1 MANLVKAHLPCE
13 DCGSHDALSQ
23 YDDGST
29 YCFSCSTYRKES
41 TKEVRYMD
49 EENTKGLKLDAGTF
63 PKDGIPDRKLTAETC
78 KKFGVKVI
86 VKAGGIAQHIYP
98 YFDKSGKIVAQKVR
112 TVSGKQFHCLGTMKN
127 ATLFGQNIFPAKGSY
142 ITLTEGELDA
152 MSVFQMQGSKYP
164 VVSIKDGATG
174 ARSVKDNY
182 EYLDSFDKIVIC
194 FDGDEA
200 GKKGAQKIAE
210 LLPPKKV
217 SIVKMPPDLKDASE
231 FLKAGKIEEFKNL
244 WWKAEEYKPKDIV
257 CMSELWDR
265 LQEFNKSRSYIPSP
279 WSGVNEMLYGFR
291 PSQVCVFAAGTGQGK
306 AIRTTEKVL
315 TTEGWKMN
323 KDLKIGDYLASVDG
337 KPSQV
342 IGIYPQGQRQM
353 YKFTF
358 SDGRTAVADGE
369 HLWTVNISGKG
380 QKTVDTNEIRRLLSL
395 KKYNRRISIPLY
407 AGYYGVPNTTG
418 IDMYTLGVL
427 IGDGSLTGSSIQF
440 TTADTEM
447 LQWVKGEVHKLQNKY
462 SYSIVKSPQLMQYIR
477 DNHLNVRAEQKHIP
491 EELLNLCR
499 EERLSLLQGLM
510 DTDGSVDVNGFI
522 EYSTSSKRLAE
533 DVTTLIR
540 SLGYICTIQQRKTK
554 GLDSYRLHIRGK
566 YDKELFRLTRK
577 RERVDVWKIAKPL
590 SIVKIEEDVVEEAQ
604 CIRVSHPS
612 ALFIIDQYVVT
623 HNSLFLKTIIQHMLK
638 TTQLRIGAFFLEEVA
653 EDTAISLMS
662 LEAGKNLRR
671 PDVWKEQDPADL
683 KKWFEE
689 SSAGNRLDLFDGFDF
704 DDIDLLID
712 KIRFLSKARDC
723 KVIILDHITMVAEG
737 SDDNTTAKLNKL
749 MSELKKIAVEE
760 GLIILAACHLRKSAN
775 ATKTHEEGGHVSLDD
790 LKSSSSIKQLSDIVI
805 GLERNSQD
813 ENKVKANTTVL
824 RILKN
829 RDFGTKG
836 PATAVVYD
844 TETTRLVET
853 GLENFTEEDI

>member
-1 MANLVKAHLPCE
+1 MANLIRAHQPCE
-13 DCGSHDALSQ
+13 DCGSHDALSM
-23 YDDGST
+23 YDDGSS
-29 YCFSCSTYRKES
+29 YCFSCNTYRKNS
-41 TKEVRYMD
+41 VKEVVYMD
-49 EENTKGLKLDAGTF
+49 EETLKDIKPEAGLYPA
-63 PKDGIPDRKLTAETC
+63 DGIPDRKLTADTC

-98 YFDKSGKIVAQKVR
+98 YYNKEGKFVAQKVR
-112 TVSGKQFHCLGTMKN
+112 TVSGKQFHWLGPAKS
-127 ATLFGQNIFPAKGSY
+127 ATLFGQNVFPAKGSY
-142 ITLTEGELDA
+142 ITVTEGELDA

-164 VVSIKDGATG
+164 VVSVKSGCTDIK
-174 ARSVKDNY
+174 SIKENY
-182 EYLDSFDKIVIC
+182 EYLDSFDHIVLC

-200 GKKGAQKIAE
+200 GRKNAQKIAAV
-210 LLPPKKV
+210 LPPKKV
-217 SIVKMPPDLKDASE
+217 TIVKMPDDLKDASE
-231 FLKAGKIEEFKNL
+231 FLKAGKVEEFKSL

-257 CMSELWDR
+257 TMSELWDR
-265 LQEFNKSRSYIPSP
+265 LQEFNKTRQYLPTP
-279 WSGVNEMLYGFR
+279 WNGVNEMIYGVR
-291 PSQVCVFAAGTGQGK
+291 PSQVIVFAAGTGQGK
-306 AIRTTEKVL
+306 AIRMTEKVL
-315 TTEGWKMN
+315 TAEGWKMN

-337 KPSQV
+337 MPSQV

-358 SDGRTAVADGE
+358 SDGRTAIADGE

-447 LQWVKGEVHKLQNKY
+447 LQWVKGGVHKLQNKY
-462 SYSIVKSPQLMQYIR
+462 SYSIVKSPQLLKYIR
-477 DNHLNVRAEQKHIP
+477 DNHLDVRAEQRHIP

-533 DVTTLIR
+533 DVTTLVR

-577 RERVDVWKIAKPL
+577 RERVDEWKTAKPL
-590 SIVKIEEDVVEEAQ
+590 SIVKIEEDVIEEAQ

-612 ALFIIDQYVVT
+612 ALFIMDQYVVT
-623 HNSLFLKTIIQHMLK
+623 HNSLFLKTFIQHLLK
-638 TTQLRIGAFFLEEVA
+638 TSSVRIGAFFLEEVA

-662 LEAGKNLRR
+662 LEAGKNLRK
-671 PDVWKEQDPADL
+671 PDIWKAQTQEDL
-683 KKWFEE
+683 KKWFDD
-689 SSAGNRLDLFDGFDF
+689 SCQGNRLDLFDGFDF

-712 KIRFLSKARDC
+712 KIRYLSKARDC

-737 SDDNTTAKLNKL
+737 SDENTTAKLNRL

-760 GLIILAACHLRKSAN
+760 GLVVLAACHLRKSAN

-813 ENKVKANTTVL
+813 ENPTKANTTVL
-824 RILKN
+824 RVLKN
-829 RDFGTKG
+829 RDFGVKG
-836 PATAVVYD
+836 PASAVVYD
-844 TETTRLVET
+844 NETTRLIET
-853 GLENFTEEDI
+853 SLEDFEDE

>member
-127 ATLFGQNIFPAKGSY
+127 AMLFGQNIFPAKGSY

-200 GKKGAQKIAE
+200 GRKGAQKIAE

-231 FLKAGKIEEFKNL
+231 FLKAGKVEEFKNL

-265 LQEFNKSRSYIPSP
+265 LQEFNKSRSYVPSP

-306 AIRTTEKVL
+306 
-315 TTEGWKMN
+315 
-323 KDLKIGDYLASVDG
+323 
-337 KPSQV
+337 
-342 IGIYPQGQRQM
+342 
-353 YKFTF
+353 
-358 SDGRTAVADGE
+358 
-369 HLWTVNISGKG
+369 
-380 QKTVDTNEIRRLLSL
+380 
-395 KKYNRRISIPLY
+395 
-407 AGYYGVPNTTG
+407 
-418 IDMYTLGVL
+418 
-427 IGDGSLTGSSIQF
+427 
-440 TTADTEM
+440 
-447 LQWVKGEVHKLQNKY
+447 
-462 SYSIVKSPQLMQYIR
+462 
-477 DNHLNVRAEQKHIP
+477 
-491 EELLNLCR
+491 
-499 EERLSLLQGLM
+499 
-510 DTDGSVDVNGFI
+510 
-522 EYSTSSKRLAE
+522 
-533 DVTTLIR
+533 
-540 SLGYICTIQQRKTK
+540 
-554 GLDSYRLHIRGK
+554 
-566 YDKELFRLTRK
+566 
-577 RERVDVWKIAKPL
+577 
-590 SIVKIEEDVVEEAQ
+590 
-604 CIRVSHPS
+604 
-612 ALFIIDQYVVT
+612 
-623 HNSLFLKTIIQHMLK
+623 SLFLKTIIQHMLK

-671 PDVWKEQDPADL
+671 PDVWKEQDPEEL

-737 SDDNTTAKLNKL
+737 SDENTTAKLNKL
-749 MSELKKIAVEE
+749 MAELKKIAVEE

-824 RILKN
+824 RVLKN